1 MARKYET
8 KEKRAAARGRSRGT
22 PTRATETDVPLPLDE
37 DLVVRAIP
45 LSQVD
50 PDDETYRFRAV
61 VRVGD
66 LVKSIREHGQ
76 QIPAV
81 VRPHP
86 HTDRGYPY
94 QLISGFRRVTALRE
108 LGVPTLSAYVRRDLV
123 TDGDAFAASVLE
135 NVARR
140 TYSDIDRAYIIRRH
154 RDGGLLGLEV
164 ARLMNLGERQMRNLA
179 SLLELPEA
187 AQHAIGDPDAP
198 FKTTHAL
205 TLKALSADYP
215 DLPWA
220 EFITMVNNED
230 LSVTQLRRRVNE
242 RYRQRGR
249 RPAPSLF
256 RPEGTA
262 LDQGRLRFNP
272 VAIDTAT
279 LSPDDRQ
286 RLVNDLRAA
295 LRVLE
300 A

>member
-1 MARKYET
+1 M
-8 KEKRAAARGRSRGT
+8 G
-22 PTRATETDVPLPLDE
+22 
-37 DLVVRAIP
+37 
-45 LSQVD
+45 
-50 PDDETYRFRAV
+50 
-61 VRVGD
+61 
-66 LVKSIREHGQ
+66 
-76 QIPAV
+76 
-81 VRPHP
+81 
-86 HTDRGYPY
+86 
-94 QLISGFRRVTALRE
+94 
-108 LGVPTLSAYVRRDLV
+108 
-123 TDGDAFAASVLE
+123 
-135 NVARR
+135 
-140 TYSDIDRAYIIRRH
+140 
-154 RDGGLLGLEV
+154 
-164 ARLMNLGERQMRNLA
+164 LGERQMRNLEA
-179 SLLELPEA
+179 LLDLPEA
-187 AQHAIGDPDAP
+187 AQHALSDPDAP
-198 FKTTHAL
+198 FKATHAL

-220 EFITMVNNED
+220 EFITMVNNEG

-300 A
+300 G